1 LSREA
6 EIKLKV
12 KLDEENI
19 PEEIYWEASEAEEPG
34 LKKCE
39 AIMMSMWDKEK
50 KNSLTIDLWTKK
62 MEVGE
67 MNAHYYFTL
76 MKLAETYERATNNKE
91 LSEKIK
97 NFANDFANSVEEFAK
112 PDH

>member
-1 LSREA
+1 
-6 EIKLKV
+6 
-12 KLDEENI
+12 
-19 PEEIYWEASEAEEPG
+19 
-34 LKKCE
+34 
-39 AIMMSMWDKEK
+39 MWDKEK

>member
-1 LSREA
+1 MSREA
-6 EIKLKV
+6 EIKLRV

-34 LKKCE
+34 EKRCE

-91 LSEKIK
+91 LSDKIK